1 MIPGTRLHG
10 ARAVSLAYIW
20 LLVAVMVNQGL
31 HSVGLP
37 AVTTSTATP
46 YDPLGTAAVA
56 VLGISS
62 VAVLLWVPSR
72 TAIPDAVW
80 WLALAASGIFLAAY
94 LSALLGGYGSSPSTL
109 VGGAASAA
117 VLIGGSTLSS
127 RDLRRLLIWGGGVF
141 AWGSLLIG
149 VLTVGGL
156 SGVTGVDSGER
167 YSDWLRVLGVP
178 VSAPEFG
185 VLVGLGSG
193 RQALAGTMAMLLL
206 MQCVVLAT
214 DSPGATI
221 REWLIGPVGSAAAL
235 AWTFSRT
242 GFLALLIAVAI
253 QALPWR
259 RWSGRPLVTL
269 TFVGLVLIS
278 ILPLAALSN
287 YRAGNP
293 SGTWEWRLELW
304 HQSLESLSTSWIFG
318 LSAATPP
325 PLGALHA
332 HNLILE
338 VLTVG
343 GVLALIAYAYFL
355 WRATDVAVT
364 ALPSCRAALAALSIF
379 VVLGQTEMPL
389 SFRAPGITQRWFIL
403 LVVLSATAALL
414 ASSRHAAS
422 TMEPESTTGDPR

>member
-1 MIPGTRLHG
+1 MIPGTGLHG
-10 ARAVSLAYIW
+10 ARAVSLAYVW
-20 LLVAVMVNQGL
+20 LLVAMMVNQGL
-31 HSVGLP
+31 HFVGLP

-62 VAVLLWVPSR
+62 VAVLLLVPTR
-72 TAIPDAVW
+72 TAIPDTAW
-80 WLALAASGIFLAAY
+80 WLALATTGIFLAAY
-94 LSALLGGYGSSPSTL
+94 LSALLGGYGSSQSTL

-117 VLIGGSTLSS
+117 VLIGGSALSS
-127 RDLRRLLIWGGGVF
+127 TDLRRLLIWGGGVF

-149 VLTVGGL
+149 ALTVGEL
-156 SGVTGVDSGER
+156 AGVTGVDLGER

-178 VSAPEFG
+178 ITAPEFG
-185 VLVGLGSG
+185 VLVGLGNG
-193 RQALAGTMAMLLL
+193 RQALAGTLAMLLL
-206 MQCVVLAT
+206 TQWVVLAT
-214 DSPGATI
+214 DSPGAKI
-221 REWLIGPVGSAAAL
+221 REWLIGPLGSATAL

-242 GFLALLIAVAI
+242 GLLALLIAVAI

-259 RWSGRPLVTL
+259 RWSRRPPVNL

-278 ILPLAALSN
+278 ILPLAALVN
-287 YRAGNP
+287 YQAGNP

-318 LSAATPP
+318 LSALTPP

-343 GVLALIAYAYFL
+343 GVLALIAYGYFL

-364 ALPSCRAALAALSIF
+364 AVASCRAALAALSIF

-403 LVVLSATAALL
+403 LLVLSATAASL
-414 ASSRHAAS
+414 SGSRHAAY
-422 TMEPESTTGDPR
+422 TRERVSTTGDSR